1 MTQVNEQLV
10 REMVEQVLQHVQTGW
25 GGRTAPKSGTTAPA
39 VVSVGPVTATTAP
52 VPAKAAVVSAG
63 AAPAPDQLGRYG
75 QFNDV
80 GQAVEAAKT
89 AQRALA
95 RRSLAQRE
103 EICQIIRD
111 VTTARA
117 NELGAMEYDET
128 KIGHQPHKAEKLV
141 IAARIAT
148 GVSGLKTRCF
158 SGDHGITLEEAAPWG
173 VIGVVTPVTHS
184 LPTLVVNSV
193 NMIAAGNA
201 LVCNPHPGGK
211 QVAAYGAKLFNQ
223 AIHEKFG
230 IDNLICVI
238 VEPTLDS
245 AKQIFEHPDIRLLT
259 VTGGPGVVAAAL
271 RSGKRA
277 ICAGPGNPPV
287 VVDSSAD
294 IDNAARCIIE
304 GASYDNNL
312 FCTSEKETFAEAA
325 CFDALMDALQRAG
338 AHRLSAQQMDQLAKI
353 CIEQPEKGHPHA
365 ARKFVGAEPYVLA
378 REIGLTVPASCRLLY
393 GPTDAMH
400 PFVQAEQMMPVMPVV
415 KCPSFEDACDA
426 ALQSE
431 HGFGHT
437 AVIHSRL
444 VDHMTHFGK
453 MINTTLF
460 VKNGPSMA
468 GNGVGGEGY
477 TSYSIAGWTGEGVTT
492 PMTFTRF
499 RRCVMV
505 DNLRIV

>member
-1 MTQVNEQLV
+1 MTQVNEQLI
-10 REMVEQVLQHVQTGW
+10 REMVEQVLQHVQSGW
-25 GGRTAPKSGTTAPA
+25 GGRTAPRAGGS
-39 VVSVGPVTATTAP
+39 AP
-52 VPAKAAVVSAG
+52 VAVS
-63 AAPAPDQLGRYG
+63 AAPAPAVKVPSAGPAPAAEIGRYG
-75 QFNDV
+75 QFTDV
-80 GQAVEAAKT
+80 AAAVEAAQT

-103 EICQIIRD
+103 QACELIRNII
-111 VTTARA
+111 ASRA
-117 NELGAMEYDET
+117 GELGPMEYEET
-128 KIGHQPHKAEKLV
+128 RIGHQPHKAEKLLL
-141 IAARIAT
+141 AAKAAM
-148 GVSGLKTRCF
+148 GVAGLKTACF
-158 SGDHGITLEEAAPWG
+158 SGDHGITLEEAGPWG
-173 VIGVVTPVTHS
+173 VIGVATPVTHS
-184 LPTLVVNSV
+184 LPTLAVNAV
-193 NMIAAGNA
+193 NMIAAGNS

-211 QVAAYGAKLFNQ
+211 KVAAYGAKLFNQ
-223 AIHEKFG
+223 AIYEKLG
-230 IDNLICVI
+230 IDNLVCVI
-238 VEPTLDS
+238 VEPTLES
-245 AKQIFEHPDIRLLT
+245 AKQLFEHPDIPLLT

-294 IDNAARCIIE
+294 MDNAARCILE

-312 FCTSEKETFAEAA
+312 FCTSEKEVFAEAA
-325 CFDALMDALQRAG
+325 IYDPLMDALQRAG
-338 AHRLSAQQMDQLAKI
+338 ACRLNAQQMDQLAKI
-353 CIEQPEKGHPHA
+353 CIEAPSKGHPVA
-365 ARKFVGAEPYVLA
+365 ARKFVGAEPSVIA
-378 REIGLTVPASCRLLY
+378 KEIGLNVPASCRLLY

-415 KCPSFEDACDA
+415 KCATFEEACDA
-426 ALQSE
+426 AYQAE
-431 HGFGHT
+431 HQFGHT

-453 MINTTLF
+453 LINTTLF

-477 TSYSIAGWTGEGVTT
+477 TSYSIACSTGEGVTT
-492 PMTFTRF
+492 PLTFTRF